1 VGISTDDMDRIDVGE
16 NGHFDRN
23 HDRDGSYTYKPALKI
38 QVNVPSSAPQ
48 PFNPISCLLSL
59 VHLRPD
65 FESRHRILFLK
76 ALDFYHK
83 RQYEKASDIVDK
95 YLAQEEFA
103 HSPAA
108 KSSFKVLNHIIHWQK
123 RCTWTGPSSQDWSDS
138 VHIEYTIASI
148 AYCAR
153 EWLFYKPE
161 GDERRKKTLDDFLV
175 FALGE
180 IREHI
185 PMPPIAGAVVSD
197 VKVRLP

>member
-1 VGISTDDMDRIDVGE
+1 VGISTDDMDRIDDGE
-16 NGHFDRN
+16 DRHFHRK
-23 HDRDGSYTYKPALKI
+23 HDKDGSYTYE
-38 QVNVPSSAPQ
+38 PSLQYIMPPSASQ
-48 PFNPISCLLSL
+48 PFNPISCPLSL

-65 FESRHRILFLK
+65 FERHHRELFLK
-76 ALDFYHK
+76 AFEFYHK
-83 RQYEKASDIVDK
+83 CQYEKASDIVDK
-95 YLAQEEFA
+95 YLTQEEFA
-103 HSPAA
+103 DSPAA

-123 RCTWTGPSSQDWSDS
+123 RCTWAGPSSRDWSDS
-138 VHIEYTIASI
+138 VHIENTIASL

-161 GDERRKKTLDDFLV
+161 GDKRRKKTLDGFLV